1 MKRFHST
8 AVRTLA
14 LLLALCL
21 LCGTFAG
28 CHTDDPV
35 GTTTTPTTP
44 HSIFPYSGCTDGKE
58 LPPDGDAVIVIV

>member
-8 AVRTLA
+8 AVRTIA

-28 CHTDDPV
+28 CDR
-35 GTTTTPTTP
+35 GGSTTTAPNTTAPQQTTP
-44 HSIFPYSGCTDGKE
+44 GEEWLLRF
-58 LPPDGDAVIVIV
+58 